1 MRKALI
7 LLALLGAC
15 RSETAQTPAPMP
27 ISGVTSVAEAFTPSD
42 ANTLRVT
49 VTVGSSDP
57 AIVRL
62 YGWTPEQANQVRAY
76 AADNGG
82 ALGRWALGPI
92 ASKPIM
98 AGPPGVVELAAP
110 ARAGWFYAAAIEPL
124 SAQNGGT
131 FDVPRVSM
139 SFGRD

>member
-27 ISGVTSVAEAFTPSD
+27 MSEITSVAEAFAPSD
-42 ANTLRVT
+42 AKALRVT
-49 VTVGSSDP
+49 VTVGASDP
-57 AIVRL
+57 AMVRV
-62 YGWTPEQANQVRAY
+62 YGWTPEQADQVRAY
-76 AADNGG
+76 MAQNNG
-82 ALGRWALGPI
+82 ALGRWAMGPI

-98 AGPPGVVELAAP
+98 AGPQGVVELAAT

-124 SAQNGGT
+124 STQNGGT
-131 FDVPRVSM
+131 FGVPRVSM